1 MKNFIVGLMIVAT
14 AALSLS
20 ADIYVKSNSH
30 TDAMSM
36 MGQNT
41 PATDS
46 VSELWIS
53 DNAIAMAGKDSRTII
68 DLSKNMFTMISL
80 EKKSYVETPLP
91 VDFAKLLPSEMAAMA
106 GMIVM
111 SATVSPTGET
121 KKIGQWNC
129 QGYDKTMTVMGMPMK
144 TKVWASTEVPFDTV
158 KFAEKFMPAMTK
170 GMMRLDDASVK
181 EMMKIKGYQIASEVN
196 AEMMGAKIHSTT
208 EVVEISKKDAPA
220 GTYAVPAGFTK
231 KATLGMDDLQKR

>member
-1 MKNFIVGLMIVAT
+1 MKKIIVGLVIVAT

-20 ADIYVKSNSH
+20 ADIYIKSNSH

-53 DNAIAMAGKDSRTII
+53 DNAIAMMGKDSRTII

-91 VDFAKLLPSEMAAMA
+91 VDFAKLLPPEMAAMA

-111 SATVSPTGET
+111 SAKVSPTGET
-121 KKIGQWNC
+121 HRVGQWNC
-129 QGYDKTMTVMGMPMK
+129 QGL
-144 TKVWASTEVPFDTV
+144 S
-158 KFAEKFMPAMTK
+158 
-170 GMMRLDDASVK
+170 L
-181 EMMKIKGYQIASEVN
+181 
-196 AEMMGAKIHSTT
+196 IH
-208 EVVEISKKDAPA
+208 I
-220 GTYAVPAGFTK
+220 
-231 KATLGMDDLQKR
+231 